1 MLQQPSRE
9 LMLQPPSRELMLQ
22 PPPPRGR
29 KRLSLSIRISLWLIG
44 VALTPLLLA
53 LLISELQARPTLVNQ
68 ASLSLETNAQAQ
80 SNLIDEYLTNKLQ
93 IISSLDNIPLVQQ
106 YFENPKGD
114 DPANIYGTSGIVQ
127 NGLALEKYLYPDVSV
142 ISFFTLQGNLLL
154 SFSLYHLQPQMRG
167 AHLVP
172 PEYLQ
177 KILQGQPFISDVYY
191 DPTTHTS
198 SVDLYTPVYTPS
210 LKGILGLARHTLR
223 LDAIWN
229 IVNGAKGANGSGSY
243 AFLLDQNGV
252 RIIDPNPHTLFTA
265 IAPLSSQEQQ
275 QVSDQALYGLD
286 TRNVP
291 VIADQAL
298 QSMQS
303 LSKPPTSFQEVPA
316 EQQETFQVARSSLHV
331 VPWTYFALTPVN
343 VVETVAN
350 QQLLILSVIA
360 LLILIPV
367 ALIGW
372 LVGRR
377 ISFPVL
383 RAVEALRRNSSILND
398 LAGKEDIAAS
408 EQVWVVA
415 SSRSGLQSLE
425 YYTRASES
433 AIGRLN
439 SLSKK
444 LSQHTHTNTQV
455 FLQDV
460 ETVMYIARYLDK
472 AIDYQDESYKK
483 VSAAI
488 GLTNK
493 IAKQLASGAS
503 STKEAADQLNRVVR
517 QLRQIVGRRQ

>member
-1 MLQQPSRE
+1 
-9 LMLQPPSRELMLQ
+9 
-22 PPPPRGR
+22 
-29 KRLSLSIRISLWLIG
+29 LI
-44 VALTPLLLA
+44 A
-53 LLISELQARPTLVNQ
+53 LLISEIQARPTLVNQ
-68 ASLSLETNAQAQ
+68 ASISLETNAQAQ
-80 SNLIDEYLTNKLQ
+80 ANLIDEYLANKLQ

-106 YFENPKGD
+106 YFQNPKGD
-114 DPANIYGTSGIVQ
+114 DPANIYGTSGIIQ
-127 NGLALEKYLYPDVSV
+127 NGLALEKYLYPDVSI

-177 KILQGQPFISDVYY
+177 KTLQGQPFISDVYY
-191 DPTTHTS
+191 NPATRTA

-229 IVNGAKGANGSGSY
+229 IVNGARGGNGSGSY

-252 RIIDPNPHTLFTA
+252 RVADPNPHTLFTA
-265 IAPLSSQEQQ
+265 IAPLSPQNQQ
-275 QVSDQALYGLD
+275 RASDQALYGL
-286 TRNVP
+286 NSQKVP

-298 QSMQS
+298 QNIQGQ
-303 LSKPPTSFQEVPA
+303 SKPPASFQEVPA
-316 EQQETFQVARSSLHV
+316 SQQEAFQVARHSLRV
-331 VPWTYFALTPVN
+331 VPWTYFVLTPVN
-343 VVETVAN
+343 VVEAVAN
-350 QQLLILSVIA
+350 QQLLILSLIA
-360 LLILIPV
+360 LLILVPV

-372 LVGRR
+372 IVGKR

-383 RAVEALRRNSSILND
+383 RAVESLKRNSSTLNT
-398 LAGKEDIAAS
+398 LAGKEDSAAS

-415 SSRSGLQSLE
+415 SSRNGLQSLE

-439 SLSKK
+439 SLCKK
-444 LSQHTHTNTQV
+444 LSQHTHTNMQV

-460 ETVMYIARYLDK
+460 EAVMYIVRYLDK
-472 AIDYQDESYKK
+472 AVDYQDASYKK

-488 GLTNK
+488 GLTGK
-493 IAKQLASGAS
+493 ITKQLVAGAS
-503 STKEAADQLNRVVR
+503 STKEAANQLNQVVK
-517 QLRQIVGRRQ
+517 QLRQTVGRRE